1 MHNRLSESFFK
12 EVAMTIRHFKSLL
25 FVGVL
30 TAAGVAQA
38 DNPPPTKTSEKSP
51 KSTKL
56 TTNEV
61 MQLTQQ
67 AMTHISAAQQALT
80 NNKIADAK
88 SALDKSKQALDRLYD
103 TPPVTALLNEFD
115 EALNALRGKS
125 PALETLDLA
134 PLTARISSYTA
145 YVDPEV
151 LAGVE
156 NAKQRAKQGDA
167 KGTEEA
173 LRLARD
179 RVAIDM
185 AFVPVEEAY
194 VRVRAAQQAL
204 QDGDTKEA
212 LSLIRHIPVFVADM
226 QLSRPLVPIRAD
238 LQAAAAAA
246 EANQPDRSRKLLQNA
261 NAQMQQLKS
270 ATKSSELTSQLAPIA
285 NDLSELAKQ
294 QKPQATQIRELA
306 KRTRSVGSNSSKQG

>member
-1 MHNRLSESFFK
+1 
-12 EVAMTIRHFKSLL
+12 MTIRNLKSLL

-38 DNPPPTKTSEKSP
+38 DNPPSASKPMKTQKAEKPP
-51 KSTKL
+51 KMSNL

-67 AMTHISAAQQALT
+67 AMTHIAAAQQALKD
-80 NNKIADAK
+80 NKVAAAK
-88 SALDKSKQALDRLYD
+88 SALTKSKQALDRLYD

-115 EALNALRGKS
+115 EALNALAGKT

-134 PLTARISSYTA
+134 PLTASISSYTS

-156 NAKQRAKQGDA
+156 TAKQQAKKGDA

-179 RVAIDM
+179 RVAVDM

-194 VRVRAAQQAL
+194 VRVLAAQQAL
-204 QDGDTKEA
+204 QNGDTKQA
-212 LSLIRHIPVFVADM
+212 LSLIRNVPVVVADM

-246 EANQPDRSRKLLQNA
+246 DANQPDRSRKLLQNA
-261 NAQMQQLKS
+261 NAQMQQLES
-270 ATKSSELTSQLAPIA
+270 VAKSSELSSQLSPIA
-285 NDLSELAKQ
+285 DDLQELAKE
-294 QKPQATQIRELA
+294 QKPKATQIRELA
-306 KRTRSVGSNSSKQG
+306 KRTRSVGTNQSKQG

>member
-1 MHNRLSESFFK
+1 
-12 EVAMTIRHFKSLL
+12 MTIRRLKSLL

-30 TAAGVAQA
+30 TTAGVAQA
-38 DNPPPTKTSEKSP
+38 DNQAPASKPVKTQKAEKPTKTANL
-51 KSTKL
+51 STD
-56 TTNEV
+56 EV
-61 MQLTQQ
+61 MRLTQQ
-67 AMTHISAAQQALT
+67 AMVHISAAQQALKD
-80 NNKIADAK
+80 NKVSTAK
-88 SALDKSKQALDRLYD
+88 SELIKSKQALDPLYD
-103 TPPVTALLNEFD
+103 TPPVTAMLNEFD
-115 EALNALRGKS
+115 EALNALTGKT

-134 PLTARISSYTA
+134 PLTASISSYTA

-156 NAKQRAKQGDA
+156 TAKQKAKSGDA

-179 RVAIDM
+179 RVAVDM

-194 VRVRAAQQAL
+194 VRVLAAQQAL

-212 LSLIRHIPVFVADM
+212 LRLIRHVPVVVADM

-246 EANQPDRSRKLLQNA
+246 EANQMDRSRRLLQNA
-261 NAQMQQLKS
+261 SSQMQQLES
-270 ATKSSELTSQLAPIA
+270 VAKSSELSSQLSPIA
-285 NDLSELAKQ
+285 DDLQELAKE
-294 QKPQATQIRELA
+294 QKPKATQIRELA
-306 KRTRSVGSNSSKQG
+306 KRTRSVGTNQSKQG